1 MEKIDKRNIKQFNGE
16 RYSIWK
22 FRVKSLLRELNILHA
37 VEDAI
42 PDLPDEHWLKADS
55 TARGVIVDYLSD
67 AFLSFAKEMDE
78 TLKTAESKTVI
89 KSDNHKADKTVN
101 NYVPFKTVKTDCD
114 EASNTVDKTVMSE
127 NDKSGT
133 NKTDKSL
140 DKQNKLASH
149 ETDKTVDKSVSHETD
164 KPVKEISETDKS
176 VTPIRRSERIKNRPQ
191 PCYNDEL
198 TEMQTYL
205 NCMITFHNTTIPKSY
220 TEIKER
226 EDRKQ
231 WEDAINEEIQALEVN
246 QTWTLIDKPIG
257 AEVITQAEVLQ
268 RIQKAVESKRT
279 SAPGSSKRQ
288 SSKLKTLKFDDSS
301 SDESLEEP
309 MYTEDKDDMDP
320 EDFGNDEDVCD
331 TEIEIGR
338 WVLVKYPTKKAVK
351 HFVAQVLGKEEEGW
365 NLKFTEYK
373 QEKFKWPIEMDTD
386 VMNDQDIIRV
396 LPDPIL
402 GRRESDV
409 ANPDQRP

>member
-1 MEKIDKRNIKQFNGE
+1 MQNILSGFRKVGIVPYDPKVITDDKYDPAALERWKLHLHRENEGQLPERDDNVTGIANEEVGNAVEKLTSFEDI
-16 RYSIWK
+16 
-22 FRVKSLLRELNILHA
+22 LLRT
-37 VEDAI
+37 VQQY
-42 PDLPDEHWLKADS
+42 S
-55 TARGVIVDYLSD
+55 T
-67 AFLSFAKEMDE
+67 
-78 TLKTAESKTVI
+78 
-89 KSDNHKADKTVN
+89 
-101 NYVPFKTVKTDCD
+101 TVKEKKKRVC
-114 EASNTVDKTVMSE
+114 
-127 NDKSGT
+127 
-133 NKTDKSL
+133 L
-140 DKQNKLASH
+140 
-149 ETDKTVDKSVSHETD
+149 
-164 KPVKEISETDKS
+164 
-176 VTPIRRSERIKNRPQ
+176 
-191 PCYNDEL
+191 
-198 TEMQTYL
+198 
-205 NCMITFHNTTIPKSY
+205 
-220 TEIKER
+220 
-226 EDRKQ
+226 
-231 WEDAINEEIQALEVN
+231 
-246 QTWTLIDKPIG
+246 G

-279 SAPGSSKRQ
+279 SAPGSFKRQ

-331 TEIEIGR
+331 TEIEIGC

-402 GRRESDV
+402 GRRGNFIFNVDFSGF
-409 ANPDQRP
+409 NL